1 MALPNWLSDAF
12 SKRKSPRVK
21 VSKRYFGKREGVSV
35 RHHTASAEVA
45 AQLQAWSQQRALI
58 WVSPPF
64 ESRYYQ
70 SMVLD
75 VDLPSGL
82 FLIDEL
88 FPYDG
93 SVDLLLHQN
102 FSVEVRLQTQHAG
115 FKCYCTHVRKE
126 EAVLGGPPA
135 KGSPLVMRMPEVISV
150 HQRRAGFRVDLN
162 HIKDAF
168 AKITLPEHESDVL
181 FPLLDISSVGVALSV
196 PADVAEDF
204 PNKLDGILI
213 SVLDVMFE
221 VSAIKRRSVVLPDG
235 RYLIGLAFGDLL
247 PAQRAKLERWI
258 LQLQR
263 RLKRI
268 SLSQHAA

>member
-1 MALPNWLSDAF
+1 MVVALASWMSGVF
-12 SKRKSPRVK
+12 SKRKFMK
-21 VSKRYFGKREGVSV
+21 SV
-35 RHHTASAEVA
+35 EDSVHHQHTASTEVA
-45 AQLQAWSQQRALI
+45 AQLQKWSQQRTLI

-64 ESRYYQ
+64 EKRFYQ

-93 SVDLLLHQN
+93 NVDLLLHQH
-102 FSVEVRLQTQHAG
+102 FSVEVRIKSQHAG

-126 EAVLGGPPA
+126 LGQLGDR
-135 KGSPLVMRMPEVISV
+135 KSMGSPLVMRMPEVISV

-168 AKITLPEHESDVL
+168 AKVTLPEHEEDVL

-196 PADVAEDF
+196 TPSIAEDF
-204 PNKLDGILI
+204 PDKLDGVLI

-221 VSAIKRRSVVLPDG
+221 VSVIKRRSIMLPDG
-235 RYLIGLAFGDLL
+235 RYLIGLAFGELL

-263 RLKRI
+263 RLKREADN
-268 SLSQHAA
+268 QHAA